1 MCAVPN
7 MAVFCSSLTS
17 CFPVMFLTYFQN
29 DFEMIPV
36 ASFITGIT
44 FTFSFHM
51 RCIYIVRSLYFKI
64 FSASFLIIFLSP
76 GIATSINMHVP
87 FPLSRIIIS
96 GLLLGIVLSVG
107 TCWFHST
114 VALPPWFVTTDFGTC
129 SYQCFLSSCTPI
141 SFHMLKCI
149 CALSLSCRST
159 YSSFTS
165 IEHADIIW
173 SIVSS
178 CCWHS
183 LHLLSVSVCSIFVA

>member
-1 MCAVPN
+1 
-7 MAVFCSSLTS
+7 
-17 CFPVMFLTYFQN
+17 
-29 DFEMIPV
+29 MIPV

-51 RCIYIVRSLYFKI
+51 RCIYILRSLCFEI
-64 FSASFLIIFLSP
+64 FSAYFLIIFLSP

-87 FPLSRIIIS
+87 FSLSRIIMS
-96 GLLLGIVLSVG
+96 GLLLGIVLSVC

-129 SYQCFLSSCTPI
+129 SYQCFLSSCTHI
-141 SFHMLKCI
+141 SLHMLKCI
-149 CALSLSCRST
+149 CALTLSYRFT
-159 YSSFTS
+159 YSSFAS
-165 IEHADIIW
+165 IWHADIIC

-183 LHLLSVSVCSIFVA
+183 LHLLSVCV